1 LAAEWT
7 AGPVILESDCAAVIG
22 YLNAPAT
29 QRSVSC
35 FTIGEALE
43 AAGRIPRV
51 EFRHIGRACNK
62 LAHELAH
69 LAKRLNHS
77 AVWRYRCPVSIE
89 HLVAQDVNLQVIQ

>member
-1 LAAEWT
+1 VGHNHLTVISRGHLHACKEGLLLAAEWT

-77 AVWRYRCPVSIE
+77 AV
-89 HLVAQDVNLQVIQ
+89 